1 MSVDPRA
8 RRIAVVA
15 DSLFAQLLPELHDAG
30 YGIIQLLR
38 LRSGGAFDLA
48 EGTVYPVLRKLE
60 NEGLVKS
67 GWAEVQGRRRRVY
80 QLTAAGRRE
89 LAERKEA
96 WRRFSTA
103 MVVVLGGS

>member
-1 MSVDPRA
+1 MGNEVHRGHQELLVLEALRTGRA
-8 RRIAVVA
+8 
-15 DSLFAQLLPELHDAG
+15 HG

-60 NEGLVKS
+60 NERLVKS
-67 GWAEVQGRRRRVY
+67 AWAEVQGRRRRVY